1 MNSYPIYAQFLKNL
15 KENATKNK
23 RKEQMKEL
31 WKIDLKLIND
41 FYIFFRLTSLF
52 FLFYIKFK

>member
-23 RKEQMKEL
+23 RKEKMKEK
-31 WKIDLKLIND
+31 WKID
-41 FYIFFRLTSLF
+41 Y
-52 FLFYIKFK
+52 